1 MTTLSKLKQRAAA
14 AAFFL
19 IQYHSDRQERGR
31 WQVAGGEHPCH
42 LLATSLPV
50 MAGVI
55 IVTTAWLVKCGMKA
69 RQELACLTGGAEIKL
84 LEND

>member
-1 MTTLSKLKQRAAA
+1 MP
-14 AAFFL
+14 
-19 IQYHSDRQERGR
+19 
-31 WQVAGGEHPCH
+31 PCH